1 MTKAEAVVKPDIT
14 EWLMKRMIHPSLER
28 NETGNETVNKY
39 TQKQNQGAEFST
51 SS

>member
-28 NETGNETVNKY
+28 NETGNETLNKFS
-39 TQKQNQGAEFST
+39 QKQNQFAEFST